1 MSGMRTVTSTVV
13 VLLAALVAVGCGS
26 DSGSNSKDSDDTGPV
41 KVRAA
46 TQPEA
51 NEDLTD
57 ALGDDAK
64 ALTDSGCTFGT
75 YDLEDP
81 EHVDTDEDLKSETF
95 PPTSGRHLSDWA
107 PFGLYEEP
115 VDDGYVVHNLEH
127 GGVAVW
133 LGTEVDDETSEAI
146 ADLLDDD
153 EKWLV
158 APRPDLEGLF
168 SAAWGTGLSCPPAAL
183 AKLGASGTA
192 EALDAWYDVVES
204 TGSEAEKDV
213 PAYAGAMK
221 EPTPERDISTEAP
234 F

>member
-1 MSGMRTVTSTVV
+1 MSAMRSISSTS
-13 VLLAALVAVGCGS
+13 VLLVAALVAVGCGGDS
-26 DSGSNSKDSDDTGPV
+26 DSDTAPSDDSKPV

-46 TQPEA
+46 TQPTA
-51 NEDLTD
+51 DEDLTD

-64 ALTDSGCTFGT
+64 VLTDAGCAFGT
-75 YDLEDP
+75 YELEDP
-81 EHVDTDEDLKSETF
+81 EHVDTDEDLESETF
-95 PPTSGRHLSDWA
+95 PPTSGRHFGDWA

-115 VDDGYVVHNLEH
+115 VEDGYAVHNLEH

-133 LGTEVDDETSEAI
+133 LGTKVDEDTTEAI
-146 ADLLDDD
+146 AELLDDD

-158 APRPDLEGLF
+158 APREDLEGLF
-168 SAAWGTGLSCPPAAL
+168 SAAWGAGLSCPPAAL
-183 AKLGASGTA
+183 EKLGADGTA
-192 EALDAWYDVVES
+192 EALDAWYEVVES

-234 F
+234 Y